1 MAESGYPE
9 VTIATYF
16 GLSAPAGTPAP
27 ILDKLNLQM
36 REIAK
41 DADFQKRMLAMN
53 NVLALPMTRQE
64 TDGFIKLQTDKWK
77 PILKSLNISFE

>member
-16 GLSAPAGTPAP
+16 GLSAPAGTPTP
-27 ILDKLNLQM
+27 ILEKLNFHM

-53 NVLALPMTRQE
+53 VQALPMIRQE

-77 PILKSLNISFE
+77 PILKSLNISFD